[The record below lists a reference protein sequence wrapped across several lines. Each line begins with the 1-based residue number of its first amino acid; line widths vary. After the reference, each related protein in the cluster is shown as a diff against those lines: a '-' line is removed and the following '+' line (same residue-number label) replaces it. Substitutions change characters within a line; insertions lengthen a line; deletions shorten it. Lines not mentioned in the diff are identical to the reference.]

1 MNPSPTT
8 DVMQTNGA
16 TSVFFII
23 APDDLFDNKEAPYET
38 PFFSMASRQLHF
50 FNEEILK

>member
-16 TSVFFII
+16 TFVFLII
-23 APDDLFDNKEAPYET
+23 APNDLLDNKEAPYET
-38 PFFSMASRQLHF
+38 PFFSMTSRQLDF
-50 FNEEILK
+50 F

>member
-16 TSVFFII
+16 TFVFFII
-23 APDDLFDNKEAPYET
+23 APNDLFDNKEAPYET
-38 PFFSMASRQLHF
+38 PFFSMASRQLDF

>member
-16 TSVFFII
+16 TFVFLII
-23 APDDLFDNKEAPYET
+23 GPNDLFDNKEAPYET
-38 PFFSMASRQLHF
+38 PFNGMTSRQLDF